1 MRDRLG
7 RQRRHGRG
15 RGPLLAAGALIGS
28 TVLTVAAAGPILAL
42 EAGHAAIRPAACQI
56 ALPDDH

>member
-1 MRDRLG
+1 VRKSA
-7 RQRRHGRG
+7 
-15 RGPLLAAGALIGS
+15 LAAGALIGS

-56 ALPDDH
+56 ALPNDH

>member
-1 MRDRLG
+1 MAAG
-7 RQRRHGRG
+7 EAA
-15 RGPLLAAGALIGS
+15 PLAAGALIGS

-56 ALPDDH
+56 ALPNDH